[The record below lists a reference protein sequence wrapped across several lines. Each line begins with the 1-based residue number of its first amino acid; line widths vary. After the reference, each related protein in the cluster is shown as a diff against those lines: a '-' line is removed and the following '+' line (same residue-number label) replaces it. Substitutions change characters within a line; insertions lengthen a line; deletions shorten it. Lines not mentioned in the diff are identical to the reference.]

1 MDFNSVFDI
10 IGPVMVGPSSSHT
23 AGAARIG
30 KAVYTLF
37 GGIPEK
43 AEITFFG
50 SFAQTYK
57 GHGSDVAVIGGL
69 LGFDPWDQRIRD
81 SFSLA
86 EKAGAAVSIQT
97 SDKPTD
103 HPNTIA
109 VKASGKDRSSLA
121 VTACSL
127 GGGKIRVSAIDG
139 FPTALSCDNPAILV
153 FHKDRFGVVAD
164 VSNVLAKNEINIGH
178 MEVSR
183 REKGEDA
190 LMIIEV
196 DNMSDKTLKAA
207 LEKLKNVT
215 RVEIV

>member
-10 IGPVMVGPSSSHT
+10 IGPIMVGPSSSHT

-43 AEITFFG
+43 AVITFFG

-81 SFSLA
+81 SFALA
-86 EKAGAAVSIQT
+86 EKAGIDISIQT

-103 HPNTIA
+103 HPNTIT
-109 VKASGKDRSSLA
+109 VKASGKDGPDLG

-196 DNMSDKTLKAA
+196 DNMQDRTLKTA

>member
-10 IGPVMVGPSSSHT
+10 IGPIMVGPSSSHT

-37 GGIPEK
+37 GGMPEK

-81 SFSLA
+81 SFALA
-86 EKAGAAVSIQT
+86 EKEGVGIFIQT
-97 SDKPTD
+97 SEKPTD

-109 VKASGKDRSSLA
+109 VKASGKDVPDLA

-196 DNMSDKTLKAA
+196 DNMCDKTLKAA